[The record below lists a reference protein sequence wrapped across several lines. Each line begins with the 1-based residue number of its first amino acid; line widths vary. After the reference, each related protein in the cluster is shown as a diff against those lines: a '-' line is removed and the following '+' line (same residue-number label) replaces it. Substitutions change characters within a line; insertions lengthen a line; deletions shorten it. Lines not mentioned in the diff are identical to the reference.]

1 MGCGCIGSGCGIWSF
16 GGSDFASWGSRL
28 LFGYGLGIRVSPG
41 WVGAVWRLVAASRWR
56 WRGPA
61 GGHSSLRTG
70 VVCRTRDQSVPG
82 LGGVLFGGWWLRAGG
97 VGVARQGD
105 TLRFGRG
112 WFAGLGTRVS
122 PGWAGCC
129 LAVGGC
135 EPVAMGCPGRGTLF
149 ASDRG
154 ALPDRGSE
162 CPRAWRG
169 EVWRP
174 SANRPNPGR
183 VS

>member
-1 MGCGCIGSGCGIWSF
+1 MAAGGCEPVALGWPGRGTL
-16 GGSDFASWGSRL
+16 FASDGGGFLDWGSECPRA
-28 LFGYGLGIRVSPG
+28 GRGE
-41 WVGAVWRLVAASRWR
+41 VWRLVAASRLR
-56 WRGPA
+56 WGGPA
-61 GGHSSLRTG
+61 G
-70 VVCRTRDQSVPG
+70 
-82 LGGVLFGGWWLRAGG
+82 
-97 VGVARQGD
+97 
-105 TLRFGRG
+105 
-112 WFAGLGTRVS
+112 
-122 PGWAGCC
+122 
-129 LAVGGC
+129 
-135 EPVAMGCPGRGTLF
+135 GTLF